1 MFEQTFK
8 NIDDNLWK
16 DAGCSSELDY
26 VEQTSWV
33 LFLKYLDDFEETRK
47 QDYELDGKKYTPI
60 LKPEFK
66 WASWAAPKTKDGK
79 LDHHTALTGDDLI
92 DFVNLKLF
100 PYLKGF
106 KQSATSPDTI
116 EYKIG
121 EIFSE
126 LKNKITS
133 GYNLRGVIELVD
145 ELRFRTHKEKHE
157 LSHLYED
164 KIKNM
169 GNAGRNGGEY
179 YTPRPL
185 IKTIVKVV
193 APKIGDKIYDGAV
206 GSAGFLVEAYE
217 YLNQGKLSTN
227 DIKTLQK
234 KTFYGKEKK
243 SLAYIIG
250 IMNMILHGIEAPN
263 IIHTNT
269 LGENVS
275 DIQDKDRVDVVLAN
289 PPFGGKE
296 RPEVQQNFP
305 IKTGETA
312 SLFLQHFIKMLKAG
326 GKAGIIIKNTFLSN
340 TDNASVSLREELL
353 KSCNLHTVLD
363 LPGGTFIGAG
373 VKTVVLFFDKG
384 APTRKIW
391 YYQLNLDRNLGK
403 TNPLN
408 EKDLAD
414 FVKLQKTKAE
424 SENSWT
430 FDLKEINKNTFDI
443 SPKNPNKK
451 AEADLREPE
460 EIIAEMNYLDGESSK
475 ILKSIMELV

>member
-1 MFEQTFK
+1 MI
-8 NIDDNLWK
+8 NRL
-16 DAGCSSELDY
+16 
-26 VEQTSWV
+26 
-33 LFLKYLDDFEETRK
+33 RK
-47 QDYELDGKKYTPI
+47 
-60 LKPEFK
+60 
-66 WASWAAPKTKDGK
+66 
-79 LDHHTALTGDDLI
+79 
-92 DFVNLKLF
+92 LKLF

-106 KQSATSPDTI
+106 KQSAASPDTI

-133 GYNLRGVIELVD
+133 GYILRSVIEHVD
-145 ELRFRTHKEKHE
+145 ELRFRSHSEKHE
-157 LSHLYED
+157 LSALYED

-217 YLNQGKLSTN
+217 YLNQGKLSTK
-227 DIKTLQK
+227 DVEILQK

-312 SLFLQHFIKMLKAG
+312 FLFLQHFIKILKAG

-340 TDNASVSLREELL
+340 SDATSLREELL
-353 KSCNLHTVLD
+353 KTCNLHTILD
-363 LPGGTFIGAG
+363 LPGGAFQGAG

-403 TNPLN
+403 TNALN
-408 EKDLAD
+408 ENDLAD
-414 FVKLQKTKAE
+414 FLKLQKTKAD

-430 FDLKEINKNTFDI
+430 IEIKEIDKSTFDL

-451 AEADLREPE
+451 EQSDLREPE
-460 EIIAEMNYLDGESSK
+460 EILAEMNNLDEESSK
-475 ILKSIMELV
+475 ILKSIRELV